1 MSIPSF
7 SAFPEIPQ
15 RSTPEADFDAKMYA
29 LFQHFS
35 VTHRNELL
43 AFIHFLENNVTAIEG
58 AINGVTIGLT
68 HPAAAKFTSLA
79 ADSISGAAVQATS
92 NDATPGKVMKVGAFG
107 LGAKEQP
114 SLVGDVFQNSATG
127 LYYPRPPSVGGATD
141 TPYNGNF
148 NLLKFQKSPDY
159 QAALLIPQVGGFPRV
174 FAGLSHGGV
183 QYPWGE
189 ALLYN
194 EDRNTPYS
202 FGIANSSPLFLLKNT
217 EHSVQHFFA
226 NQGSGGGLYIEADS
240 SGAGASPAIAFNI
253 AGQRM
258 LSILGSGSVRPG
270 ADNAQPLGFSSYRWS
285 QIYATTGTINTSDVH
300 AKQDIQDLDAAECRV
315 AVVAKGLLKKYRMR
329 DAVAKKGDTA
339 RWHFGI
345 IAQELA
351 AAFEAEGLDPW
362 RYGVLCW
369 DEWWSAEVEIPAETA
384 PITDENGAPT
394 GEVKTLV
401 DARTELQTFDRAE
414 EAPEGA
420 EYHNRQGVRYDELFA
435 FILAAL

>member
-1 MSIPSF
+1 M
-7 SAFPEIPQ
+7 
-15 RSTPEADFDAKMYA
+15 
-29 LFQHFS
+29 
-35 VTHRNELL
+35 
-43 AFIHFLENNVTAIEG
+43 
-58 AINGVTIGLT
+58 
-68 HPAAAKFTSLA
+68 
-79 ADSISGAAVQATS
+79 
-92 NDATPGKVMKVGAFG
+92 
-107 LGAKEQP
+107 
-114 SLVGDVFQNSATG
+114 
-127 LYYPRPPSVGGATD
+127 
-141 TPYNGNF
+141 
-148 NLLKFQKSPDY
+148 
-159 QAALLIPQVGGFPRV
+159 
-174 FAGLSHGGV
+174 
-183 QYPWGE
+183 
-189 ALLYN
+189 
-194 EDRNTPYS
+194 
-202 FGIANSSPLFLLKNT
+202 
-217 EHSVQHFFA
+217 
-226 NQGSGGGLYIEADS
+226 
-240 SGAGASPAIAFNI
+240 
-253 AGQRM
+253 
-258 LSILGSGSVRPG
+258 
-270 ADNAQPLGFSSYRWS
+270 
-285 QIYATTGTINTSDVH
+285 
-300 AKQDIQDLDAAECRV
+300 